1 VSLRALPAAVDA
13 AGPTALAL
21 RLTAVEILLR
31 PMGPGWILVPLLIAA
46 ILPLLSTA
54 ALSSAWTWFAVAALV
69 AARIV
74 ADWPLPDNHIY
85 LLAYWCFAIALALGS
100 ATPGPTLARSSR
112 LLLGLAFAFAVLWK
126 GVLSPDYRDG
136 RFFTVTL
143 LTDPRFT
150 DVTRLVGGMSADTL
164 ANNRRLLE
172 PLPDGAELLDSD
184 ALTLT
189 PSFGALVAAATWGTL
204 LLEMFVAAAFLYKGA
219 GTTIQGLRH
228 ALLLTFCLVTY
239 AVAPVAGFG
248 WLLLAMGCS
257 LCKPE
262 QRVLRATYVGAWFA
276 VLFYAE
282 TNWASPLLQWMAS
295 P

>member
-13 AGPTALAL
+13 TGPAALAL
-21 RLTAVEILLR
+21 RLTAVELLLR

-46 ILPLLSTA
+46 ILAVLSTS
-54 ALSSAWTWFAVAALV
+54 ALSSAFTWFVIAALV

-85 LLAYWCFAIALALGS
+85 LLGYWCFAIALALGS

-126 GVLSPDYRDG
+126 GVLSPDYREG

-150 DVTRLVGGMSADTL
+150 DVTRLVGGMSAGTL
-164 ANNRRLLE
+164 ASNRRALE
-172 PLPDGAELLDSD
+172 PLPDGAQLLDPHT
-184 ALTLT
+184 LTLT
-189 PSFGALVAAATWGTL
+189 PAFAALVATATWGTL
-204 LLEMFVAAAFLYKGA
+204 LLEALVAAVFLIGREDKA
-219 GTTIQGLRH
+219 ITWLRH
-228 ALLLTFCLVTY
+228 ALLLMFCVVTY

-257 LCKPE
+257 LCRPE
-262 QRVLRATYVGAWFA
+262 QHLLRATYVAAWFA

-282 TNWASPLLQWMAS
+282 ISWASPLLEWFS